1 MAFEVFKFLTNTNN
15 GEMNNFECTSF
26 CSCVRATE
34 EYILWSRFAG
44 IKIMCIFSFDI
55 WYDKSCLP

>member
-44 IKIMCIFSFDI
+44 IKNMCIFSFDI
-55 WYDKSCLP
+55 